1 MQRQPQDGLE
11 PEIAMNAAD
20 NNPLLQT
27 WTAPFAAPPFAA
39 IKPEHFG
46 PAIEA
51 AMRLHDGEI
60 DAIASDPA
68 APTFANTIEAMERA
82 GRKLVDVGSVFWNLT
97 GSNTNDALQA
107 LEREW
112 SPKYAAH
119 YTNISTNAALFARVD
134 TLFAQIDS
142 LGLTAE
148 QRRLLDK
155 SYKGFVRSGAKLEG
169 AARDR
174 YRQLSQARAKLTT
187 AFGQNVLADE
197 KAYTLVLE
205 GEADLAGLPAFLRE
219 AAAGAAEERGQNGK
233 YVITLSRS
241 LIEPFL
247 TFSTRRDLREQ
258 AWKAWVMRGE
268 NGGASDNRQ
277 AITDLTRLRI
287 EVANLLGYKTH
298 ADFTLKETMAKT
310 PARVL
315 ELLDRVWTPGV
326 KRAHDEI
333 AKLQAMA
340 AKEGANLEI
349 EPWDW
354 RYYSEKVRAAEYDL
368 DETEIKP
375 YLPLDRMIEAAF
387 YTATQL
393 FGVTFK
399 ERTDVPVYHSDV
411 RAFEVTDKS
420 GRHVGLFYGDYYAR
434 PSKRSGAWMS
444 AYRRQDKLDGER
456 RPIIVNVMNFAKPG
470 AGEPTLLSFDD
481 ARTLFHEFGHGLHG
495 LLSDVTYPS
504 LACTA
509 VVRDFVELPS
519 QLFEH
524 WLGTPEIMS
533 RFARHAKTG
542 EPMPQALMDKLK
554 AARTFNQ
561 GFETVAFLGSAIVD
575 MDFHTLEKADN
586 LDPLAL
592 EASTL
597 ARIGMPRQVGMR
609 HRSTHFQHIFSGGYS
624 AGYYSYLWSEVLDAD
639 AFTAFEETG
648 NVFDPGTA
656 DKLKRFVYSAGG
668 LRQEDEAYTL
678 FRGRLPTVDGL
689 LKKRGLAA

>member
-1 MQRQPQDGLE
+1 MT
-11 PEIAMNAAD
+11 AAT
-20 NNPLLQT
+20 NPLLAS
-27 WTAPFAAPPFAA
+27 WTAPFEAPPFAD
-39 IKPEHFG
+39 IKPECFG
-46 PAIEA
+46 PALAA
-51 AMRLHDGEI
+51 AMRLHDQEI
-60 DAIASDPA
+60 DAIADNPA

-82 GRKLVDVGSVFWNLT
+82 GRVLVRVGSVFWNLS
-97 GSNTNDALQA
+97 GSNTNDELQA

-119 YTNISTNAALFARVD
+119 HTNITTNAGLFRRID
-134 TLFAQIDS
+134 TLFGQKDS
-142 LGLTAE
+142 LGLDAE
-148 QRRLLDK
+148 QLRLLDK
-155 SYKGFVRSGAKLEG
+155 THKAFVRSGAKLEG
-169 AARDR
+169 AARER
-174 YRQLSQARAKLTT
+174 YKELSQTRAKLAT

-205 GEADLAGLPAFLRE
+205 TEADLAGLPAFLRE
-219 AAAGAAEERGQNGK
+219 AAGGAAEERGMKGHHI
-233 YVITLSRS
+233 ITLSRS

-258 AWKAWVMRGE
+258 AWRAWVLRGE
-268 NGGASDNRQ
+268 NDGATDNRRTI
-277 AITDLTRLRI
+277 ADLVRLRI
-287 EVANLLGYKTH
+287 EAAHLLGYKSH
-298 ADFTLKETMAKT
+298 AEFSLEETMAKT
-310 PARVL
+310 PARVR
-315 ELLDRVWTPGV
+315 ELLDKVWTPGV
-326 KRAHDEI
+326 DKARGELAM
-333 AKLQAMA
+333 LQAMA
-340 AKEGANLEI
+340 AKEGSNITI

-354 RYYSEKVRAAEYDL
+354 RYYAEKVRAAEYDL
-368 DETEIKP
+368 DEAAIKP

-399 ERTDVPVYHSDV
+399 QRTDVPVYHLDV
-411 RAFEVTDKS
+411 RAFEVSDKA
-420 GRHVGLFYGDYYAR
+420 GRHVGLLYGDYYAR
-434 PSKRSGAWMS
+434 ASKRSGAWMS
-444 AYRRQDKLDGER
+444 AYRRQDRLDGET
-456 RPIIVNVMNFAKPG
+456 RPIIVNVMNFAKPA

-504 LACTA
+504 LAGTS

-524 WLGTPEIMS
+524 WLATPEIMS
-533 RFARHAKTG
+533 RFARHAKTA
-542 EPMPQALMDKLK
+542 EPIPQALMDKLK

-575 MDFHTLEKADN
+575 MDFHTLEQADDI
-586 LDPLAL
+586 DPMAL
-592 EASTL
+592 EAATL
-597 ARIGMPRQVGMR
+597 ARIGMPRQIGMR

-639 AFTAFEETG
+639 AFAAFEETG
-648 NVFDPGTA
+648 NVFDAGTA
-656 DKLKRFVYSAGG
+656 EKLKRFVYSAGG
-668 LRQEDEAYTL
+668 LRKEDEAYTL